1 MSGEKSHLEHEYH
14 AEAHALSGHLHHP
27 VEQAI
32 KPQAFV
38 RLEKHGGYLSER
50 ARDYRLEGVFS
61 FSHSYTQVAGNRDQ
75 KPEHGWNT
83 LATAVIEDFNVLDV
97 VTADRIVSQISTDH
111 PLDGYVPTVTFLG
124 TRFENLRIGGKE
136 VEVDLDL
143 DFLGPKPPKD
153 APYAKDSGFRSRVDK
168 QYARFRKEQKLP
180 PAILGRYNQ
189 LPSESKPEASI
200 ECSLVSKAEP
210 SRFGRPCGHVIEIP
224 GFGRILLAVL
234 RIEHWDPHKK
244 TGVPMSTKI
253 SLTMLEIQ
261 MGCIGSGNGSGGN
274 TIVNGAGRGT
284 G

>member
-1 MSGEKSHLEHEYH
+1 MSGETPHREHEYH

-27 VEQAI
+27 VEQSI

-61 FSHSYTQVAGNRDQ
+61 FRHSYTQVAGNRDQ
-75 KPEHGWNT
+75 KKDHGFNT

-111 PLDGYVPTVTFLG
+111 PLVGYVPTVTFLG
-124 TRFENLRIGGKE
+124 TRFENLRIAGKE
-136 VEVDLDL
+136 VDVDLDL
-143 DFLGPKPPKD
+143 DFLGPKPAKD
-153 APYAKDSGFRSRVDK
+153 ASYLKDAGFRARVEK
-168 QYARFRKEQKLP
+168 QFARIRGQNLP

-189 LPSESKPEASI
+189 VPPESKPEASI

-234 RIEHWDPHKK
+234 RIEHWDPNKK
-244 TGVPMSTKI
+244 TGVPMRTKI
-253 SLTMLEIQ
+253 NLTMLEIE
-261 MGCIGSGNGSGGN
+261 MGCIGHGNAAAGN
-274 TIVNGAGRGT
+274 TIVNGQGKGT

>member
-1 MSGEKSHLEHEYH
+1 MPGAKTQREHEYH

-27 VEQAI
+27 LEQPI

-61 FSHSYTQVAGNRDQ
+61 FRHSYTQVAGNRDQ
-75 KPEHGWNT
+75 KPDHGWNT

-111 PLDGYVPTVTFLG
+111 PLEGYVPTVTFLG
-124 TRFENLRIGGKE
+124 TRFENLRIAGKE
-136 VEVDLDL
+136 VNVDLDL

-153 APYAKDSGFRSRVDK
+153 APYVKDATFRSRVDK
-168 QYARFRKEQKLP
+168 QYARFRTEQNLP

-189 LPSESKPEASI
+189 LPSDSKPEASI

-210 SRFGRPCGHVIEIP
+210 SRFGRPCGHVIDIP

-234 RIEHWDPHKK
+234 RIEHWDPNKK
-244 TGVPMSTKI
+244 TGIPMRTKI
-253 SLTMLEIQ
+253 SLTMIEIQ
-261 MGCIGSGNGSGGN
+261 MGCIGHGNSAAGS
-274 TIVNGAGRGT
+274 TITNGQSKP
-284 G
+284 